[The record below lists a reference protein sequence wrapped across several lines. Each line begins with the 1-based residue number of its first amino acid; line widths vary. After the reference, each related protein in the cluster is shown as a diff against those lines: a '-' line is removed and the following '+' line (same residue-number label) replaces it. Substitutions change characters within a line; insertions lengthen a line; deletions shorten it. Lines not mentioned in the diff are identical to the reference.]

1 MLLLT
6 RSQLDAIR
14 RSARTTTSSSPMD
27 AREEPPR
34 CRNVVAL
41 LRVSSGTPRE
51 ALRLRPPASARFTR
65 NFYNFH
71 HSRTGGSDEERA
83 HRRRLQPRF
92 AYTVFPGTGLVIA
105 TGIPEPEATAESA
118 RVFREYYSSSSSTT
132 SPSAFFSTSP
142 KIVNATFSG
151 RVIATVP
158 NVLLALQP
166 QNRRHST
173 LGGRGG
179 ELQVSFRT
187 QCFPG
192 ARLRW
197 NGQPGTVNLFH
208 NGRYVLVGVV
218 CPMEASRLHQ
228 ELTTLVSTLGTS
240 ATITLPTGSA

>member
-1 MLLLT
+1 M
-6 RSQLDAIR
+6 
-14 RSARTTTSSSPMD
+14 
-27 AREEPPR
+27 
-34 CRNVVAL
+34 AL
-41 LRVSSGTPRE
+41 LRVSSGTARE
-51 ALRLRPPASARFTR
+51 ALRLRPPATARFTR

-71 HSRTGGSDEERA
+71 HSRTGGSGEEDCERG
-83 HRRRLQPRF
+83 HRRRLQRRF

-105 TGIPEPEATAESA
+105 TGIPELEATAESA
-118 RVFREYYSSSSSTT
+118 RVFREYYSSSSSAT

-142 KIVNATFSG
+142 KIVNTTFSG
-151 RVIATVP
+151 PVIAAVP
-158 NVLLALQP
+158 NVLLALLP
-166 QNRRHST
+166 QNCRRST

-179 ELQVSFRT
+179 KLQVSFRT